1 MAISADKT
9 KVLIY
14 MTKEQAEESANIAK
28 ELGISRSALAQ
39 LAVAQY
45 INAYKQS
52 KGVLSDVL
60 KDSLSKSLEGKE
72 IDVEQVEKKVVMTPK
87 LCFKESDNA
96 KR

>member
-1 MAISADKT
+1 
-9 KVLIY
+9 
-14 MTKEQAEESANIAK
+14 MTNEQAEESATIAK

-60 KDSLSKSLEGKE
+60 KEALSKALEGKE
-72 IDVEQVEKKVVMTPK
+72 IDIEAIKDIK
-87 LCFKESDNA
+87 
-96 KR
+96 

>member
-14 MTKEQAEESANIAK
+14 MTNEQAKESATIAK
-28 ELGISRSALAQ
+28 ELGISRSALAK

-45 INAYKQS
+45 INTYKQS

-60 KDSLSKSLEGKE
+60 KKH
-72 IDVEQVEKKVVMTPK
+72 
-87 LCFKESDNA
+87 
-96 KR
+96 

>member
-14 MTKEQAEESANIAK
+14 MTNEQAEESATIAK

-60 KDSLSKSLEGKE
+60 KEALSKALEGKE
-72 IDVEQVEKKVVMTPK
+72 IDIEAIKDIK
-87 LCFKESDNA
+87 
-96 KR
+96 